1 MLGDLLT
8 LTFGL
13 SALIFAVSV
22 LLPGSTFSVWL
33 RGRRWVLAEVVIAA
47 ALVSSVVLFYTGV

>member
-13 SALIFAVSV
+13 SALVFAVSV
-22 LLPGSTFSVWL
+22 LLPCSTFAVWL

-47 ALVSSVVLFYTGV
+47 ALVSSVVLFVMA